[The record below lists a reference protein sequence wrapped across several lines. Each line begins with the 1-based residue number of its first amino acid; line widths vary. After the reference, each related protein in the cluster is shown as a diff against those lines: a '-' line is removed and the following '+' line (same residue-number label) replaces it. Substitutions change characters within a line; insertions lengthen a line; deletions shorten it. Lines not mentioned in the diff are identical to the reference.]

1 MFFLLILD
9 QFDILLQDENYPFFV
24 RFMKEIGIEVNNS
37 HPLCPTE
44 THLENA
50 NALPFLLSYPFVLC
64 ELVMSNRVKE
74 AVRLWCDV
82 LGCQAD
88 LVQGM

>member
-1 MFFLLILD
+1 M
-9 QFDILLQDENYPFFV
+9 NT
-24 RFMKEIGIEVNNS
+24 IGMDVNHS

-44 THLENA
+44 TQLENTEV
-50 NALPFLLSYPFVLC
+50 LPFLLSYPFVLC
-64 ELVMSNRVKE
+64 ELIMSNHEKE